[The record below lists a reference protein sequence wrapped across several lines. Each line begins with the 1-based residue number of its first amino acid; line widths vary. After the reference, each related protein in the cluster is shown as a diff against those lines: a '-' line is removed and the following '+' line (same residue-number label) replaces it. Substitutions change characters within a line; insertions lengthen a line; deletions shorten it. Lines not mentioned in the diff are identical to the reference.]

1 MGSRR
6 NNRDYRLTVGSISES
21 KIRPNLLMCAAQLE
35 LFMKNLVVTFVLLF
49 LASSLAGCVTAEPDE
64 NTDQDSRIA
73 ELESSQQELTIALA
87 EQEQKNS
94 DLLASISQ
102 IESAN
107 MQAIRALDADYQ
119 ESLIAY
125 QESIDELESSIIAA
139 LEAAAIA
146 NSQSLDE
153 INVTNTA
160 SFDNLLASL
169 NTLQNNLQTSQD
181 SINQISFIVDDLE
194 DDDYSSQIVSL
205 QQSLQSLQSNLQAS
219 ILDLENRLD
228 ETRAINDFS
237 YLDFRGA
244 QLFNFNNGM
253 AKQMDP
259 PIFDFAMMDNA
270 SLTYSNFSDASFV
283 NAQLVG
289 ADGIFS
295 TFHRADFSGAQ
306 MYQGIWRQSDFSDAI
321 FVGSQLSYTEFR
333 YSDLSGANLSGA
345 VMYGGSDWL
354 MVNLSG
360 ADLTNAWMYDVD
372 LRYADLTGADLT
384 GARLAYLNPS
394 YGPADITGVTWTNAI
409 CPDGTH
415 ASTVGNTCANNL

>member
-1 MGSRR
+1 MQTRVAT
-6 NNRDYRLTVGSISES
+6 LA
-21 KIRPNLLMCAAQLE
+21 LLLI
-35 LFMKNLVVTFVLLF
+35 
-49 LASSLAGCVTAEPDE
+49 ASSLAGCTTSNDAQTV
-64 NTDQDSRIA
+64 NHDSRIA
-73 ELESSQQELTIALA
+73 ELEASQQELTIALA
-87 EQEQKNS
+87 EQEQTNS

-107 MQAIRALDADYQ
+107 MQAIETLDANYQ

-125 QESIDELESSIIAA
+125 QESIDELESSYIAA

-153 INVTNTA
+153 INATNAA

-181 SINQISFIVDDLE
+181 SINQISLIVDDLE
-194 DDDYSSQIVSL
+194 NENTTDGDYSSQIASL

-219 ILDLENRLD
+219 ISDLENRLNK
-228 ETRAINDFS
+228 TRAINDFS

-244 QLFNFNNGM
+244 QLFNFNNGLGP
-253 AKQMDP
+253 QMDP
-259 PIFDFAMMDNA
+259 PIFDFAMLDNA
-270 SLTYSNFSDASFV
+270 SLTYSNFTDASFV
-283 NAQLVG
+283 NANLVG
-289 ADGIFS
+289 ADGIFA

-306 MYQGIWRQSDFSDAI
+306 MYQGIWRQSDFSDAL
-321 FVGSQLSYTEFR
+321 FVGSQLAYTEFR

-372 LRYADLTGADLT
+372 LRYADLTGANLT

>member
-1 MGSRR
+1 MCMHTKAIA
-6 NNRDYRLTVGSISES
+6 LT
-21 KIRPNLLMCAAQLE
+21 LLII
-35 LFMKNLVVTFVLLF
+35 
-49 LASSLAGCVTAEPDE
+49 ASSLAGCTTSDDIE
-64 NTDQDSRIA
+64 TIDQDNRIT
-73 ELESSQQELTIALA
+73 ELENKQLELVLSLA
-87 EQEQKNS
+87 EQEQTNS
-94 DLLASISQ
+94 DLLASISL

-107 MQAIRALDADYQ
+107 MQAIEALEVDYLV
-119 ESLIAY
+119 SLN
-125 QESIDELESSIIAA
+125 ELETSYLAA
-139 LEAAAIA
+139 MEAAAIV

-153 INVTNTA
+153 INSTNAA
-160 SFDNLLASL
+160 SYDNLLL
-169 NTLQNNLQTSQD
+169 TMNTLQSNLQGSQD
-181 SINQISFIVDDLE
+181 SINAIIMTIDDMDSDDSGDSLAQILL
-194 DDDYSSQIVSL
+194 L
-205 QQSLQSLQSNLQAS
+205 QQALQDLQ
-219 ILDLENRLD
+219 LDLESSISVLDSRLNI
-228 ETRAINDFS
+228 TRAMNDFS

-244 QLFNFNNGM
+244 QLFNFNNGLGIM
-253 AKQMDP
+253 MDP
-259 PIFDFAMMDNA
+259 PIFDFAMLDNA

-283 NAQLVG
+283 NANLVG

-295 TFHRADFSGAQ
+295 TFHRTDFSGAQ
-306 MYQGIWRQSDFSDAI
+306 MYQGIWRQSEFNDAL

-360 ADLTNAWMYDVD
+360 ADLTNTWMYDVD

-394 YGPADITGVTWTNAI
+394 YGPADITGVTWNNAI

>member
-1 MGSRR
+1 MQTRVAT
-6 NNRDYRLTVGSISES
+6 LA
-21 KIRPNLLMCAAQLE
+21 LLLI
-35 LFMKNLVVTFVLLF
+35 
-49 LASSLAGCVTAEPDE
+49 ASSLAGCTTSNDAQTV
-64 NTDQDSRIA
+64 NHDSRIA
-73 ELESSQQELTIALA
+73 ELEASQQELTIALA
-87 EQEQKNS
+87 EQEQTNS

-107 MQAIRALDADYQ
+107 MQAIETLDANYQ

-125 QESIDELESSIIAA
+125 QESIDELESSYIAA

-153 INVTNTA
+153 INATNAA

-181 SINQISFIVDDLE
+181 SINQISLIVDDLE
-194 DDDYSSQIVSL
+194 NENTTDVDYSSQIASL

-228 ETRAINDFS
+228 KTRAINDFS

-244 QLFNFNNGM
+244 QLFNFNNGLGV
-253 AKQMDP
+253 QMDP

-283 NAQLVG
+283 NANLVG

-295 TFHRADFSGAQ
+295 TFHRTDFSGAQ
-306 MYQGIWRQSDFSDAI
+306 MHQGIWRQSDFSDAL
-321 FVGSQLSYTEFR
+321 FVGSQLAYTEFR

>member
-1 MGSRR
+1 MCMHTKAIA
-6 NNRDYRLTVGSISES
+6 LT
-21 KIRPNLLMCAAQLE
+21 LLII
-35 LFMKNLVVTFVLLF
+35 
-49 LASSLAGCVTAEPDE
+49 ASSLAGCTTSDDIE
-64 NTDQDSRIA
+64 TIDQDNRIT
-73 ELESSQQELTIALA
+73 ELENKQLELVLSLA
-87 EQEQKNS
+87 EQEQTNS
-94 DLLASISQ
+94 DLLASISL

-107 MQAIRALDADYQ
+107 MQAIEALEVDYID
-119 ESLIAY
+119 SLN
-125 QESIDELESSIIAA
+125 ELETSYLAA
-139 LEAAAIA
+139 MEAAAIV

-153 INVTNTA
+153 INSTNAA
-160 SFDNLLASL
+160 SYDNLLL
-169 NTLQNNLQTSQD
+169 TMNTLQSNLQGSQD
-181 SINQISFIVDDLE
+181 SINAIIMTIDDMDSDDSGDSLAQILL
-194 DDDYSSQIVSL
+194 L
-205 QQSLQSLQSNLQAS
+205 QQALQDLQ
-219 ILDLENRLD
+219 LDLESSIAVLDSRLNI
-228 ETRAINDFS
+228 TRAMNDFS

-244 QLFNFNNGM
+244 QLFNFNNGLGIM
-253 AKQMDP
+253 MDP
-259 PIFDFAMMDNA
+259 PIFDFAMLDNA

-283 NAQLVG
+283 NANLVG

-295 TFHRADFSGAQ
+295 TFHRTDFSGAQ
-306 MYQGIWRQSDFSDAI
+306 MYQGIWRQSEFNDAL

-360 ADLTNAWMYDVD
+360 ADLTNTWMYDVD

>member
-1 MGSRR
+1 MCMHTKAIA
-6 NNRDYRLTVGSISES
+6 LT
-21 KIRPNLLMCAAQLE
+21 LLII
-35 LFMKNLVVTFVLLF
+35 
-49 LASSLAGCVTAEPDE
+49 ASSLAGCTTSDDIE
-64 NTDQDSRIA
+64 TIDQDNRIT
-73 ELESSQQELTIALA
+73 ELENKQLELVLSLA
-87 EQEQKNS
+87 EQEQTNS
-94 DLLASISQ
+94 DLLASISL

-107 MQAIRALDADYQ
+107 MQAIEALEVDYID
-119 ESLIAY
+119 SLN
-125 QESIDELESSIIAA
+125 ELETSYLAA
-139 LEAAAIA
+139 MEAAAIV

-153 INVTNTA
+153 INSTNAA
-160 SFDNLLASL
+160 SYDNLLL
-169 NTLQNNLQTSQD
+169 TMNTLQSNLQGSQD
-181 SINQISFIVDDLE
+181 SINAIIMTIDDMDSDDSGDSLAQILL
-194 DDDYSSQIVSL
+194 L
-205 QQSLQSLQSNLQAS
+205 QQALQDLQ
-219 ILDLENRLD
+219 LDLESSIAVLDSRLNI
-228 ETRAINDFS
+228 TRAMNDFS

-244 QLFNFNNGM
+244 QLFNFNNGLGIM
-253 AKQMDP
+253 MDP
-259 PIFDFAMMDNA
+259 PIFDFAMLDNA

-283 NAQLVG
+283 NANLVG

-295 TFHRADFSGAQ
+295 TFHRTDFSGAQ
-306 MYQGIWRQSDFSDAI
+306 MYQGIWRQSEFNDAL

-360 ADLTNAWMYDVD
+360 ADLTNTWMYDVD

-394 YGPADITGVTWTNAI
+394 YGPADITGVTWNNAI

>member
-1 MGSRR
+1 MQTRVAT
-6 NNRDYRLTVGSISES
+6 LA
-21 KIRPNLLMCAAQLE
+21 LLLI
-35 LFMKNLVVTFVLLF
+35 
-49 LASSLAGCVTAEPDE
+49 ASSLAGCTTSNDAQTVDH
-64 NTDQDSRIA
+64 DSRIA
-73 ELESSQQELTIALA
+73 ELEASQQELTIALA
-87 EQEQKNS
+87 EQEQTNS

-107 MQAIRALDADYQ
+107 MQAIQTLDADYQ

-125 QESIDELESSIIAA
+125 QESIDELESSYIAA

-153 INVTNTA
+153 INATNAA

-181 SINQISFIVDDLE
+181 SINQISLIVDDLE
-194 DDDYSSQIVSL
+194 NENTTDGDYSSQIASL

-244 QLFNFNNGM
+244 QLFNFNNGLGV
-253 AKQMDP
+253 QMDP

-295 TFHRADFSGAQ
+295 TFHRTDFSGAQ
-306 MYQGIWRQSDFSDAI
+306 MYQGIWRQSDFSDAL
-321 FVGSQLSYTEFR
+321 FVGSQLSYRIQIQRFVR
-333 YSDLSGANLSGA
+333 
-345 VMYGGSDWL
+345 
-354 MVNLSG
+354 
-360 ADLTNAWMYDVD
+360 
-372 LRYADLTGADLT
+372 
-384 GARLAYLNPS
+384 
-394 YGPADITGVTWTNAI
+394 
-409 CPDGTH
+409 C
-415 ASTVGNTCANNL
+415 

>member
-1 MGSRR
+1 MQTRVAT
-6 NNRDYRLTVGSISES
+6 LA
-21 KIRPNLLMCAAQLE
+21 LLLI
-35 LFMKNLVVTFVLLF
+35 
-49 LASSLAGCVTAEPDE
+49 ASSLAGCTTSNDAQTVDH
-64 NTDQDSRIA
+64 DSRIA
-73 ELESSQQELTIALA
+73 ELEASQQELTIALA
-87 EQEQKNS
+87 EQEQTNS

-107 MQAIRALDADYQ
+107 MQAIQTLDADYQ
-119 ESLIAY
+119 ESLITY
-125 QESIDELESSIIAA
+125 QESIDELESSHIAA

-153 INVTNTA
+153 INATNAA

-181 SINQISFIVDDLE
+181 SINQISLIVDDLE
-194 DDDYSSQIVSL
+194 NENTTDGDYSSQIASL

-244 QLFNFNNGM
+244 PLFNFNNGLGI
-253 AKQMDP
+253 QMDP

-270 SLTYSNFSDASFV
+270 SLSYSNFSDASFV

-289 ADGIFS
+289 ADGLFS
-295 TFHRADFSGAQ
+295 TFHRTDFSGAR
-306 MYQGIWRQSDFSDAI
+306 MYHGIWRQSDFSDAL
-321 FVGSQLSYTEFR
+321 FVGSQLQYTEFR
-333 YSDLSGANLSGA
+333 YSDLSGAHLSGSFN
-345 VMYGGSDWL
+345 YGGSVWL

>member
-1 MGSRR
+1 MQTKVTA
-6 NNRDYRLTVGSISES
+6 LA
-21 KIRPNLLMCAAQLE
+21 LLLI
-35 LFMKNLVVTFVLLF
+35 
-49 LASSLAGCVTAEPDE
+49 ASSLAGCTSGDSQ
-64 NTDQDSRIA
+64 TFDHDSRIA
-73 ELESSQQELTIALA
+73 ELEASQQELTIALA
-87 EQEQKNS
+87 EQEQTNS

-107 MQAIRALDADYQ
+107 MQAIQTLDADYQ

-125 QESIDELESSIIAA
+125 QESIDELESSYMDA

-153 INVTNTA
+153 INATNAA

-181 SINQISFIVDDLE
+181 SINEISLIVVELE
-194 DDDYSSQIVSL
+194 NESTTDGDYSSQITSL

-219 ILDLENRLD
+219 ISDLENRLNK
-228 ETRAINDFS
+228 TRAINDFS

-244 QLFNFNNGM
+244 QLFNFNNGLGV
-253 AKQMDP
+253 QMDP
-259 PIFDFAMMDNA
+259 PIFDFALMDNA

-295 TFHRADFSGAQ
+295 TFHRTDFSGAQ
-306 MYQGIWRQSDFSDAI
+306 MYQGIWRQSDFSDAL
-321 FVGSQLSYTEFR
+321 FVGSQLAYTEFR
-333 YSDLSGANLSGA
+333 WSDLSGANLSGA
-345 VMYGGSDWL
+345 VMYGGSNW
-354 MVNLSG
+354 MGVNLSG

-372 LRYADLTGADLT
+372 LRGADLTGADLT

-394 YGPADITGVTWTNAI
+394 YGPADISGVTWTNAI

>member
-1 MGSRR
+1 MCMHTKAIA
-6 NNRDYRLTVGSISES
+6 LI
-21 KIRPNLLMCAAQLE
+21 LLII
-35 LFMKNLVVTFVLLF
+35 
-49 LASSLAGCVTAEPDE
+49 ASSLAGCTTSDDIE
-64 NTDQDSRIA
+64 TIDQDNRIT
-73 ELESSQQELTIALA
+73 ELENKQLELVLSLA
-87 EQEQKNS
+87 EQEQTNS
-94 DLLASISQ
+94 DLLASISL

-107 MQAIRALDADYQ
+107 MQAIEALEDDYLD
-119 ESLIAY
+119 SLN
-125 QESIDELESSIIAA
+125 ELETSYLAA
-139 LEAAAIA
+139 MEAAAVV

-153 INVTNTA
+153 INSTNAA
-160 SFDNLLASL
+160 SYDNLLL
-169 NTLQNNLQTSQD
+169 TMNTLQSNLQGSQD
-181 SINQISFIVDDLE
+181 SINAIILTIDDMDSDDSGDSLAQILL
-194 DDDYSSQIVSL
+194 L
-205 QQSLQSLQSNLQAS
+205 QQNLQDLQ
-219 ILDLENRLD
+219 LDLESSIANLDSRLNM
-228 ETRAINDFS
+228 TRAMNDFS

-244 QLFNFNNGM
+244 QLFNFNNGLGV
-253 AKQMDP
+253 QMEP
-259 PIFDFAMMDNA
+259 PIFDFAMLDNA

-283 NAQLVG
+283 NANLVG

-295 TFHRADFSGAQ
+295 TFHRTDFSGAQ
-306 MYQGIWRQSDFSDAI
+306 MYQGIWRQSDFSDAL
-321 FVGSQLSYTEFR
+321 FVGSQLAYTEFR

-345 VMYGGSDWL
+345 VAYGGSDWL

>member
-1 MGSRR
+1 MQTRVAT
-6 NNRDYRLTVGSISES
+6 LA
-21 KIRPNLLMCAAQLE
+21 LLLI
-35 LFMKNLVVTFVLLF
+35 
-49 LASSLAGCVTAEPDE
+49 ASSLAGCTTSNDAQTVDH
-64 NTDQDSRIA
+64 DSRIA
-73 ELESSQQELTIALA
+73 ELEASQQELIIALA
-87 EQEQKNS
+87 EQEQTNS

-102 IESAN
+102 LESAN
-107 MQAIRALDADYQ
+107 MQAIQSLDADYQ

-125 QESIDELESSIIAA
+125 QESIDELESSYIAA

-153 INVTNTA
+153 INATNAA

-181 SINQISFIVDDLE
+181 SINQISLIVDELDN
-194 DDDYSSQIVSL
+194 DTTTDGDYSSQIASL

-244 QLFNFNNGM
+244 PLFNFNNGLGV
-253 AKQMDP
+253 QMDP
-259 PIFDFAMMDNA
+259 PIFDFAMLDNA

-289 ADGIFS
+289 ADGLFS
-295 TFHRADFSGAQ
+295 TFHRTDFSGAR
-306 MYQGIWRQSDFSDAI
+306 MYHGIWRQSDFSDAL
-321 FVGSQLSYTEFR
+321 FVGSQLQYTEFR
-333 YSDLSGANLSGA
+333 YSDLSGANLSGSFN
-345 VMYGGSDWL
+345 YGGSDWL

>member
-1 MGSRR
+1 MQTRVAA
-6 NNRDYRLTVGSISES
+6 LA
-21 KIRPNLLMCAAQLE
+21 LLLI
-35 LFMKNLVVTFVLLF
+35 
-49 LASSLAGCVTAEPDE
+49 ASSLAGCISSNNALASNDTQT
-64 NTDQDSRIA
+64 TDHDSRIA
-73 ELESSQQELTIALA
+73 ELEASQQELTIALA
-87 EQEQKNS
+87 EQEQTNS

-107 MQAIRALDADYQ
+107 MQAIQTLDADYQ

-125 QESIDELESSIIAA
+125 QESIDELESSYIAA
-139 LEAAAIA
+139 LDAAAIA

-153 INVTNTA
+153 INATNAA
-160 SFDNLLASL
+160 SFDNLLVSL

-181 SINQISFIVDDLE
+181 SINEISLIVVELE
-194 DDDYSSQIVSL
+194 NENTTDGNYSSQITSL
-205 QQSLQSLQSNLQAS
+205 QQSLQSLQSSLQAS
-219 ILDLENRLD
+219 ILDLENRLNQ
-228 ETRAINDFS
+228 TRAINDFS

-244 QLFNFNNGM
+244 QLLNFNNGM
-253 AKQMDP
+253 GVQMDP

-283 NAQLVG
+283 NANLVG

-295 TFHRADFSGAQ
+295 TFHRTDFSGAQ
-306 MYQGIWRQSDFSDAI
+306 MYQGIWRNSEFNDAI
-321 FVGSQLSYTEFR
+321 FVGSQLSYTEFS

-345 VMYGGSDWL
+345 VMYGGSNW
-354 MVNLSG
+354 MGVNLSG

-372 LRYADLTGADLT
+372 LRGADLTGADLT